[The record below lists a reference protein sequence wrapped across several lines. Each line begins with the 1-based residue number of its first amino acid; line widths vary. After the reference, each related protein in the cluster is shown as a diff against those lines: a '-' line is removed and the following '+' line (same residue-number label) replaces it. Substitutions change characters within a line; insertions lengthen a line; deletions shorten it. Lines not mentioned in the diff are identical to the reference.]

1 MSSESRAA
9 TSTRTAMPAPPAPGE
24 GRFYLLVLESGSSAM
39 FHLPR
44 NGLVLIGRVAEAEL
58 QLQDASVSRRHARLT
73 IADGTVH
80 IADLDSHNGTRVNGE
95 RVTNLRPVASGDVI
109 HVGDVALVL
118 HRTARPTAAT
128 RSLLPAAALHERAS
142 EELQRALHFQR
153 ICGLLLIQL
162 PPGARDPEAV
172 AEAVLPLL
180 RPMDAAGWLS
190 DHQILLILP
199 ELPEAKMR
207 ALGAELLHDLAQ
219 LYPAAP
225 AAGMASCPFD
235 GCDLDTLIVAA
246 RAAVGAG
253 GPAKVRAA
261 SEAATDLQMG
271 DRSIVLAD
279 PAMLRVFD
287 LLQRLAKS
295 DLPVLI
301 HGETGAGKEH
311 AAYAVHHFSARSAK
325 GPFIAVNCAAIPET
339 LIEAELFG
347 YERGAFSGA
356 TQSKPGLFEAAS
368 GGTVFLDE
376 IGELSPSAQSKM
388 LRVLETQRITRVGEV
403 REREVNVRVVAA
415 THRDL
420 KEEIKQRRF
429 RDDLYFRLSAATVL
443 LPPLR
448 ERPREVALLAQRFLA
463 GACARCGRPG
473 MTLAPAT
480 LQALAAYQ
488 WPGNVREL
496 KNLMEYLAAAE
507 TAQELLPAHL
517 PAHLAGPRRSS
528 AEVPAAGKP
537 PATDTAAVANADG
550 TAAPVA
556 NSAPTSDSDKEPLR
570 PLADELRELEQRR
583 ITQALQRTRGK
594 RKAAAEL
601 LRMPLRTF
609 TLKLKQHGLGGV
621 GAGEPGGEADLDD
634 EKSDTGE

>member
-1 MSSESRAA
+1 MSREPRAA
-9 TSTRTAMPAPPAPGE
+9 NSTQTVMPAPAAAGQ
-24 GRFYLLVLESGSSAM
+24 GRFYLLVLESGSSSM

-73 IADGTVH
+73 IADGTVS
-80 IADLDSHNGTRVNGE
+80 IADLESHNGTRVNGE
-95 RVTNLRPVASGDVI
+95 RVVSLRAVASGDVI
-109 HVGDVALVL
+109 HVGDVAMVL
-118 HRTARPTAAT
+118 HRAARAAT
-128 RSLLPAAALHERAS
+128 GSRTLLAEAALHERAS

-153 ICGLLLIQL
+153 ICGLLLVQL
-162 PPGARDPEAV
+162 PPGARDRAAV
-172 AEAVLPLL
+172 QGVVLPLL
-180 RPMDAAGWLS
+180 RPMDAAGWLGDS
-190 DHQILLILP
+190 QLLLVLP
-199 ELPEAKMR
+199 ELPEAKVR
-207 ALGAELLHDLAQ
+207 ALGAELLHELAPG
-219 LYPAAP
+219 LGAAP
-225 AAGMASCPFD
+225 AVGVASCPFD
-235 GCDLDTLIVAA
+235 GCDLETLLVAV
-246 RAAVGAG
+246 RAAVSAG
-253 GPAKVRAA
+253 GPARVRAA

-325 GPFIAVNCAAIPET
+325 GPFIAINCAAIPET

-356 TQSKPGLFEAAS
+356 TQSKPGLFESAS

-376 IGELSPSAQSKM
+376 IGELSLPAQAKM
-388 LRVLETQRITRVGEV
+388 LRVLETQRVTRVGEV

-420 KEEIKQRRF
+420 QEEIKARRF
-429 RDDLYFRLSAATVL
+429 REDLYFRLGAATVF

-463 GACARCGRPG
+463 SACARCARPP

-480 LQALAAYQ
+480 LQALSAYK

-496 KNLMEYLAAAE
+496 KNLMDYLAAAE
-507 TAQELLPAHL
+507 LAQELLPAHL
-517 PAHLAGPRRSS
+517 PAHVAGPRRPASES
-528 AEVPAAGKP
+528 AAPSPAAAPGHALSPEPAPAADAAASGP
-537 PATDTAAVANADG
+537 P
-550 TAAPVA
+550 
-556 NSAPTSDSDKEPLR
+556 DSDREPLR

-601 LRMPLRTF
+601 LRIPLRTF

-621 GAGEPGGEADLDD
+621 GVADGGGDQDD
-634 EKSDTGE
+634 DGDEG

>member
-1 MSSESRAA
+1 MSLEPRAA
-9 TSTRTAMPAPPAPGE
+9 TSTQTVMPAPPAAGE
-24 GRFYLLVLESGSSAM
+24 GRFYLLVLESGSSSM

-44 NGLVLIGRVAEAEL
+44 NGLVLIGRIAEAEL

-73 IADGTVH
+73 IADGTVS
-80 IADLDSHNGTRVNGE
+80 IADLESHNGTRVNGE
-95 RVTNLRPVASGDVI
+95 RVTALRQVASGDVI

-118 HRTARPTAAT
+118 HRTVRAAAASRT
-128 RSLLPAAALHERAS
+128 LLPEAALHERAG
-142 EELQRALHFQR
+142 EEIQRALHFQR
-153 ICGLLLIQL
+153 VCALLLVQL
-162 PPGARDPEAV
+162 PPGGRDRAAV
-172 AEAVLPLL
+172 QGATLPML
-180 RPMDAAGWLS
+180 RPMDAAGWLG
-190 DHQILLILP
+190 DGQLLLVLP
-199 ELPEAKMR
+199 ELPEAKAR
-207 ALGAELLHDLAQ
+207 ALGAELLHELAQ
-219 LYPAAP
+219 ALGAAP
-225 AAGMASCPFD
+225 AVGMASCPFD
-235 GCDLDTLIVAA
+235 GCDLETLLVAV
-246 RAAVGAG
+246 RAAVSSG

-271 DRSIVLAD
+271 DRSIILAD

-301 HGETGAGKEH
+301 HGETGAGKEN

-325 GPFIAVNCAAIPET
+325 GPFIAINCAAIPET

-356 TQSKPGLFEAAS
+356 TQSKPGLFESAS

-376 IGELSPSAQSKM
+376 IGELSLPAQAKM
-388 LRVLETQRITRVGEV
+388 LRVLETQRVTRVGEV

-420 KEEIKQRRF
+420 QEEIKARRF
-429 RDDLYFRLSAATVL
+429 REDLYFRLSAATVF

-448 ERPREVALLAQRFLA
+448 ERPREVALLALRFLA
-463 GACARCGRPG
+463 SACARCARPP
-473 MTLAPAT
+473 MTLTPAA
-480 LQALAAYQ
+480 LQALAAYK

-507 TAQELLPAHL
+507 LAQEVLPAHL
-517 PAHLAGPRRSS
+517 PPHLAGPRRSAGEAARPPAS
-528 AEVPAAGKP
+528 GPAAAP
-537 PATDTAAVANADG
+537 SAAVAAP
-550 TAAPVA
+550 PVA
-556 NSAPTSDSDKEPLR
+556 QLDPGAPPDSESEPLR
-570 PLADELRELEQRR
+570 PLADELREIEQRR

-601 LRMPLRTF
+601 LRIPLRTF
-609 TLKLKQHGLGGV
+609 TLKLKQYGLGGV
-621 GAGEPGGEADLDD
+621 GGAEAATDPDEGGDEA
-634 EKSDTGE
+634 